1 MLLTLYFFLNHT
13 QSVGKSALIW
23 TEVLKIK
30 QNFSPI
36 KPSWKGLK
44 KRKDTKSVISM
55 EVFFA
60 RCSHLTEAIF
70 EQLDAVNLAKCREVS
85 WDWQEYLVDKRFLH
99 IRVIRSL
106 IGNVGQP
113 WERFFK
119 ASNTDNIKQL
129 RNAVER
135 LGDSKIV
142 CKWLTWLEMWWT

>member
-1 MLLTLYFFLNHT
+1 
-13 QSVGKSALIW
+13 
-23 TEVLKIK
+23 
-30 QNFSPI
+30 
-36 KPSWKGLK
+36 
-44 KRKDTKSVISM
+44 M

-60 RCSHLTEAIF
+60 RFSHLTEAIF

-135 LGDSKIV
+135 LYANDWPGWKCDGHKNLCNLMKV
-142 CKWLTWLEMWWT
+142 